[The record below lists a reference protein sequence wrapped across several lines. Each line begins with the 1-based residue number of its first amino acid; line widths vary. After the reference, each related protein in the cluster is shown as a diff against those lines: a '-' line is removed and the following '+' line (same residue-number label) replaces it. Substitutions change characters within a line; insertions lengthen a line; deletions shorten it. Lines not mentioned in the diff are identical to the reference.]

1 MASHSFFFLSNQER
15 ELPKEAFLTAPWR
28 TATEIQYSL
37 KYQFQLSYTTKQARQ
52 EKTSGERKKKE
63 SCQEKEPGLMQEVG
77 RKEGRANLKNGQEA
91 SQKGHITY
99 SAFKNKQQAGK
110 YKYPG

>member
-1 MASHSFFFLSNQER
+1 
-15 ELPKEAFLTAPWR
+15 
-28 TATEIQYSL
+28 
-37 KYQFQLSYTTKQARQ
+37 
-52 EKTSGERKKKE
+52 
-63 SCQEKEPGLMQEVG
+63 MQEVG

-91 SQKGHITY
+91 SQKGHIAY